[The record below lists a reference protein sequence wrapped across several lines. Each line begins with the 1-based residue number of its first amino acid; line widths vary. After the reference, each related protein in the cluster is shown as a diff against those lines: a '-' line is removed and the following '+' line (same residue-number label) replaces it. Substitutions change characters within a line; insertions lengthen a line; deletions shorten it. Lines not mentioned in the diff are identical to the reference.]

1 MIKITSLGKIKE
13 RFYKEAMEEYKKR
26 IEKFVKIEIKE
37 TEDIR
42 IEENAF
48 KIFLDEKGE
57 EMDSISF
64 AKFLKEAMLKHKNI
78 HFYIG
83 SYEGFDDNEK
93 NKADFILSLSK
104 MTFPYQLCRII
115 LLEQIY
121 RAMTII
127 RNMPYHK

>member
-1 MIKITSLGKIKE
+1 MIKIISIGKIKE
-13 RFYKEAMEEYKKR
+13 RFYREAMEEYKKR

-37 TEDIR
+37 VENIR
-42 IEENAF
+42 IDENAF

-57 EMDSISF
+57 EMNSISF

-83 SYEGFDDNEK
+83 SYKGFGNEK
-93 NKADFILSLSK
+93 NRAEFILSLSK

-121 RAMTII
+121 RAITII